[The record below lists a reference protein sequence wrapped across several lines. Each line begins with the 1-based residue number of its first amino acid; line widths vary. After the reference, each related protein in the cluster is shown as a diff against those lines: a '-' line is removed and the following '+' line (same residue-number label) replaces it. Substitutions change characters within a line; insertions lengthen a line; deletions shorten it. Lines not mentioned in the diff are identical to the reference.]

1 MFDYVSSFMAH
12 KQAELTKP
20 GAENAALEFSM
31 AETVIKSS

>member
-1 MFDYVSSFMAH
+1 MFDYISHFIAH

-20 GAENAALEFSM
+20 EAENAALIFSM